1 MKKIK
6 ILTVDIG
13 GGHKAP
19 AQAIKK
25 EFDISGTDDIQVE
38 VVDIGEAIHT
48 KFLYA
53 LYKYFWIKVALR
65 YPPLL
70 KTFYG
75 TADNAV
81 LVRSIDYLFGLILIP
96 KFRRYLIN
104 ADPDIVV
111 STYFTFT
118 HYLEIL
124 KREKKIHAVM
134 ISLNPEP
141 FESHAIWVSKKLHYS
156 FVFSQQAKS
165 QMILKGVSEKKIK
178 VFHYPIQSK
187 FEKKQESVQIV
198 RSKLGMSRDM
208 LTVLFNF
215 GAEGV
220 GPTKHFVKALLEA
233 GCNVQFV
240 LICGRNKELKK
251 WMEALKNK
259 SSGNAEF
266 VITGFVDNMEDYIYA
281 SDLIVGKA
289 GPNSVFEALVVGR
302 PVVITSYMENE
313 RSTMRWVTQNKIGW
327 LIRSVTN
334 FVTFIKRLEKSES
347 VLEKYRENI
356 KKLNIKSGS
365 DDIRI
370 FLKDLLSKMP
380 DREPRGKNRRN
391 RS

>member
-25 EFDISGTDDIQVE
+25 QFDILNLKNIEVE

-53 LYKYFWIKVALR
+53 LYKYFWIKVALK
-65 YPPLL
+65 YPPFL
-70 KTFYG
+70 KAFYG
-75 TADNAV
+75 TADNAF

-96 KFRRYLIN
+96 RFKNYLIN
-104 ADPDIVV
+104 ANPDIIV

-124 KREKKIHAVM
+124 KDEKSIHAVM
-134 ISLNPEP
+134 VSLNPEP

-156 FVFSQQAKS
+156 FVFSEQAKK
-165 QMILKGVSEKKIK
+165 QMILKGVPEKKII

-187 FEKKQESVQIV
+187 FEKKQESVSAV
-198 RSKLGMSRDM
+198 RLKLNMNPDM
-208 LTVLFNF
+208 LTILFNF

-233 GCNVQFV
+233 GCAIQLI
-240 LICGRNKELKK
+240 LICGRNKELKR
-251 WMEALKNK
+251 WMENLKQRY
-259 SSGNAEF
+259 SGNAKF

-289 GPNSVFEALVVGR
+289 GPNSIFEALVVGR

-327 LIRSVTN
+327 LIRSISN
-334 FVTFIKRLEKSES
+334 FILFVKELEKSQA
-347 VLEKYRENI
+347 VLKKYRQNI
-356 KKLNIKSGS
+356 KNLNIKSGS
-365 DDIRI
+365 AEIRN
-370 FLKDLLSKMP
+370 FLIEILSKMP
-380 DREPRGKNRRN
+380 ISKRDLNRH
-391 RS
+391 